1 MSDLRERVPGHA
13 LIDELLHQW
22 DLGTIHVDE
31 RFNGI
36 VMDEEAE
43 GWYLGERRVA
53 AILDQLSA
61 AESPWT
67 VLRSQ

>member
-31 RFNGI
+31 RSNG
-36 VMDEEAE
+36 D
-43 GWYLGERRVA
+43 LDK
-53 AILDQLSA
+53 LDQ
-61 AESPWT
+61 
-67 VLRSQ
+67 RR